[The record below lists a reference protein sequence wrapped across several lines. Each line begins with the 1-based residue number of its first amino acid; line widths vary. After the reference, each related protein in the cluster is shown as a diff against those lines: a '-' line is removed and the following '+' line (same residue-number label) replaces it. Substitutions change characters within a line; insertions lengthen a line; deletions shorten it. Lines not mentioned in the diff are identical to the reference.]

1 MGITENSGL
10 AGKILHNVNELA
22 ELIHEIGFM
31 PLFSNAI
38 RGFSVEE
45 MTEESVWWTGD
56 ASTDPWEWRRIL
68 AADPEI
74 AYGKFFNKNAGF
86 VSKEFFPVF
95 VNYRRNGYDYD
106 ALYEDGLA
114 SYRSKKIMDVFRLDD
129 DAVGSELMSPDIKE
143 KAGFVKEDGEK
154 NFSGHITDLQM
165 QTYLITS
172 DFSRRTNRIG
182 QEYGWHIALLE
193 TPETKWGY
201 EHIASGYTEDPKTS
215 WQAIVD
221 RVKTAFPEA
230 ADKDIQKIMGI
241 RYPGEPSL
249 SQQTAK
255 KKAEP
260 KPKKLRPQQLPW
272 PENLIT
278 EIGLEAVFGTKIYT
292 ALNEDQLA
300 GLEYALDQLKEKEKT
315 AVILRYKEH
324 KTFKETGDHFSVTP
338 ERMRQIIQK
347 CIRKL
352 RNPVRLVYYRDG
364 YQGVIRKREEEKRRI
379 REAAEKNGLMET
391 LNGIDIRE
399 AEFSVRTFNCLLSAG
414 LNTLGQVVERMKEDP
429 FEILKIRNLGIK
441 SLEELV
447 NKLEGYG
454 VDCDPIRE
462 NAKFFYGENNRV
474 SNPLNSK

>member
-1 MGITENSGL
+1 MAITENSGI
-10 AGKILHNVNELA
+10 AGKILHNAGELA
-22 ELIHEIGFM
+22 ELIHEIGFL
-31 PLFSNAI
+31 PLFSNTI
-38 RGFSVEE
+38 KGFSVEE
-45 MTEESVWWTGD
+45 MTYGSVWWTGD
-56 ASTDPWEWRRIL
+56 AATDPWEWRRIL
-68 AADPEI
+68 ASDPRI

-86 VSKEFFPVF
+86 VSKAFFPVF
-95 VNYRRNGYDYD
+95 ANYRRNGYDYD

-114 SYRSKKIMDVFRLDD
+114 SYRSKRIMDVFKLDD
-129 DAVGSELMSPDIKE
+129 YAVGSELMSPDIKE
-143 KAGFVKEDGEK
+143 NAGFAKEDGEK

-172 DFSRRTNRIG
+172 DFARRTNRIG
-182 QEYGWHIALLE
+182 QEYGWYIALLE

-215 WQAIVD
+215 WRAIVD

-230 ADKDIQKIMGI
+230 ADKDIPKIMGI

-249 SQQTAK
+249 SQQTSK
-255 KKAEP
+255 KKTEP

-278 EIGLEAVFGTKIYT
+278 EIGLEAVFGTESYT

-324 KTFKETGDHFSVTP
+324 KTFNETGDHFSVTP

-352 RNPVRLVYYRDG
+352 RNPIRLVYYRDG
-364 YQGVIRKREEEKRRI
+364 YQGVLRRREEEKRRI

-399 AEFSVRTFNCLLSAG
+399 AEFSVRTFNCLHRAG
-414 LNTLGQVVERMKEDP
+414 LNTLGQVVERMKQDP
-429 FEILKIRNLGIK
+429 WEILRIRNLGIK

-474 SNPLNSK
+474 SNPLNG